1 MDLERIVVEGQL
13 PGKEGVER
21 RKVREKLVI
30 KRIVVDKTHEEDG
43 GGLVRDGEIHEE
55 RRRLP

>member
-21 RKVREKLVI
+21 RKVREELII
-30 KRIVVDKTHEEDG
+30 KRIVVDQTHEEDG
-43 GGLVRDGEIHEE
+43 GGLVRDG
-55 RRRLP
+55 